1 MWADGSFAPPVSETE
16 KPAASGATAPDGKP
30 GRAAEREI
38 RWSMPS
44 VSDDGKLVVASARS
58 ADNKDRWFVTL
69 DPETG
74 KTKVIDTLHDEAWIR
89 ELGFGGSS
97 IEFLPNSRGPGSFP
111 SATAGCTSHARHRRR
126 GPSRRS

>member
-1 MWADGSFAPPVSETE
+1 MGGRQLR
-16 KPAASGATAPDGKP
+16 AARLRNREACRIRATAPDGKP

-44 VSDDGKLVVASARS
+44 VSDDGKLAVASARS

-89 ELGFGGSS
+89 ELGFGGSAS
-97 IEFLPNSRGPGSFP
+97 SSCPTAGGSGSFR
-111 SATAGCTSHARHRRR
+111 SETAGCTSIRSTSAQR
-126 GPSRRS
+126 GPGRPS